1 MATIKI
7 GDYRIKVD
15 DKFLSMTPD
24 EQNKAVDE
32 IASSLGPATPPE
44 ALPADPTN
52 APVGMKVRP
61 GAGLSRENGIPGV
74 YSEADANA
82 EMSFLTKS
90 ADNPFISQNYDAY
103 IADTKAEKP
112 YSTGGAAGLY
122 RTLEAVTPMGAYKSL
137 VQTALNPRQAGKRL
151 DAFVRGAADTMTFGT
166 ADEIAAYL
174 NAKTGLY
181 GPQTYDDALT
191 AERQRDAYDAKH
203 YTGDRLVGQ
212 AAGAVGL
219 GKGLGIGGG
228 GTGSQMAQAGAG
240 GAAYGF
246 GSGEGGAAN
255 RAKSAAITGLLS
267 AGTAGIV
274 SGAGNMLAKRAAT
287 KAAMQAPTSAALK
300 GEADDLFDA
309 ARSSGVTVTP
319 QAGDRLIANMEM
331 AAGRS
336 NPALR
341 PKTAGFVDDL
351 VALKGKGLDI
361 QGIHEMR
368 QEIGLAMQNADPQDV
383 RTLTRMKSVLD
394 GFIDAPPNGAIAGSA
409 QGLATLRKAI
419 NVSARQHKAA
429 LIEQMLDLSDM
440 TATGN
445 YTQSGMQNA
454 LKTRF
459 AALYQQIAKGKV
471 KGFSAEEVAM
481 IRDLGSKATS
491 PKALNWLAKL
501 APRGVVSM
509 GLGGGAGAAVGSM
522 IAGPL
527 GAAVGGA
534 LPAGAGALAAR
545 SVDKAALTAANLLRA
560 SAARGGATVLPQVPN
575 ALARYALPAA
585 TTATLGSQQILRPGA
600 AASRR

>member
-1 MATIKI
+1 MPTINI
-7 GDYRIKVD
+7 EGRRVKVD
-15 DKFLSMTPD
+15 DSFLSLSPD
-24 EQNKAVDE
+24 EQNAAVDE
-32 IASSLGPATPPE
+32 IARSLGVGQE
-44 ALPADPTN
+44 SLPLDPTN
-52 APVGMKVRP
+52 APVGMRTQP
-61 GAGLSRENGIPGV
+61 STGLSRENGIPGV

-122 RTLEAVTPMGAYKSL
+122 RTLEAVTPMGAYKGL

-191 AERQRDAYDAKH
+191 AERQRDAYDAKR

-246 GSGEGGAAN
+246 GSGEGGADN

-300 GEADDLFDA
+300 DEADVLFDA

-331 AAGRS
+331 AAGRA
-336 NPALR
+336 NPVLR
-341 PKTAGFVDDL
+341 PKTGGFVDDM
-351 VALKGKGLDI
+351 VAHRGKGFDV
-361 QGIHEMR
+361 QDIHERRM
-368 QEIGLAMQNADPQDV
+368 EIGLAMQKADPQDV
-383 RTLTRMKSVLD
+383 RTLTRMKAVLD
-394 GFIDAPPNGAIAGSA
+394 GFIDAPPAGAITGSA

-419 NVSARQHKAA
+419 DVSARQHKAQ
-429 LIEQMLDLSDM
+429 LIEQLLDIADR
-440 TATGN
+440 TATGT

-454 LKTRF
+454 LKTQF
-459 AALYQQIAKGKV
+459 GALHTQIIKGQV
-471 KGFSAEEVAM
+471 KGFTAEEVAI
-481 IRDLGSKATS
+481 IREIGAKGTS
-491 PKALNWLAKL
+491 SAAMNLLAKL

-509 GLGGGAGAAVGSM
+509 GLGSGMGAAAGS
-522 IAGPL
+522 IVAGPL
-527 GAAVGGA
+527 GAAVGSAVPGA
-534 LPAGAGALAAR
+534 VGGLAAR